1 MTEFAL
7 VFPVLF
13 LLLLGTLDGGL
24 LLFSVG
30 SARYAA
36 GEGSRL
42 AATLGN
48 ADSTDAQVLGAVRS
62 TVSQTSLFQVD
73 EVDIYKLDQ
82 DGSGNLTPN
91 PTFFNRYLLDGTPLV
106 SPEPWPPSARN
117 VSARSGDFLGVSINY
132 TYQWKAGFFSPLGP
146 VRQTATYYIR
156 LEPQSY

>member
-36 GEGSRL
+36 GEGSRV

-48 ADSTDAQVLGAVRS
+48 DDTTDDQVVRAVRD

-82 DGSGNLTPN
+82 DGGGNLTPN
-91 PTFFNRYLLDGTPLV
+91 PTFFNRYRLDGTPLG
-106 SPEPWPPSARN
+106 PPPWPPSARN
-117 VSARSGDFLGVSINY
+117 VSSRSGDFLGVSVNY